1 MMASGIINQKALKS
15 IHHSDKR
22 THMLSRFS
30 LALITLL
37 SAALFAFAWALALFY
52 GGAPVPLEHVEW
64 PIVLRELVLC
74 LTLFTLFAT
83 AAYMPVRKSIA
94 EKLTIGLGLI
104 FLGSW
109 QEVLNQLIL
118 SDWWLAKAFT
128 LTLSPAGLMLATL
141 GLFQLGR
148 AYRLSRLMLGSY
160 QNIERDL
167 ATIDQLTQLY
177 NRRYFFSVCGPL
189 IEQAGTEGHRP
200 VLLSLRIMNLTPLNR
215 RLGFQAGDEVLIR
228 VSKAIRRHLRPE
240 HVAARLGGRRFAIL
254 LPNASEREA
263 QELANQIRSRVEHVL
278 MTSEE
283 GEEVLTGVDLEAR
296 AGEYRPGE
304 TLDELLT
311 RIGSNPDP
319 STTDTASGASG
330 AD

>member
-1 MMASGIINQKALKS
+1 
-15 IHHSDKR
+15 
-22 THMLSRFS
+22 MLSRFS

-37 SAALFAFAWALALFY
+37 STALFAFAWALALFY
-52 GGAPVPLEHVEW
+52 GGAPVRMEQVDW
-64 PIVLRELVLC
+64 PIVLRDLVLC
-74 LTLFTLFAT
+74 LTLFVLFAT
-83 AAYMPVRKSIA
+83 AAYLPVRKSIA

-109 QEVLNQLIL
+109 QELLNQLIL
-118 SDWWLAKAFT
+118 SDWWLVEAFT
-128 LTLSPAGLMLATL
+128 LTFSPAGLVLSTL

-177 NRRYFFSVCGPL
+177 NRRYFFSACGPL
-189 IEQAGTEGHRP
+189 IEQAGAEGHRP
-200 VLLSLRIMNLTPLNR
+200 VLLSLRIMNLTPLNL
-215 RLGFQAGDEVLIR
+215 RLGFQAGDDVLIR

-254 LPNASEREA
+254 LPHGSEREA
-263 QELANQIRSRVEHVL
+263 EELANQIRSRVEHVL

-283 GEEVLTGVDLEAR
+283 GEEVLTGIELEAR

-311 RIGSNPDP
+311 RIGSNPAP
-319 STTDTASGASG
+319 SDAPATKTSGGSG
-330 AD
+330 GD

>member
-1 MMASGIINQKALKS
+1 
-15 IHHSDKR
+15 
-22 THMLSRFS
+22 MLSRFS

-37 SAALFAFAWALALFY
+37 STALFAFVWALTLFY
-52 GGAPVPLEHVEW
+52 GGAPVPQEQVDW

-74 LTLFTLFAT
+74 LTLFVLFAT
-83 AAYMPVRKSIA
+83 AAYLPVRKPIA

-109 QEVLNQLIL
+109 QELLNLLIVT
-118 SDWWLAKAFT
+118 DWWLVQAFT
-128 LTLSPAGLMLATL
+128 LSLSPAGLMLSTL

-148 AYRLSRLMLGSY
+148 AYRMSRLMLGSY

-177 NRRYFFSVCGPL
+177 NRRYFFAVCGPL
-189 IEQAGTEGHRP
+189 IEQADAEGHRP
-200 VLLSLRIMNLTPLNR
+200 VLLSLRILNLTPLNR
-215 RLGFQAGDEVLIR
+215 RLGFQAGDDVLIR

-240 HVAARLGGRRFAIL
+240 HVAGRLGGRRFAIL
-254 LPNASEREA
+254 LPSATRREA
-263 QELANQIRSRVEHVL
+263 EELANQIRSRVEHVL

-283 GEEVLTGVDLEAR
+283 GEEVLTGIELETR
-296 AGEYRPGE
+296 TGESQPGE

-311 RIGSNPDP
+311 RVGSNPAP
-319 STTDTASGASG
+319 STTPALAPSTTASGDSG
-330 AD
+330 TN

>member
-1 MMASGIINQKALKS
+1 
-15 IHHSDKR
+15 
-22 THMLSRFS
+22 MLSRFS

-37 SAALFAFAWALALFY
+37 LTALFAFVWALALFY
-52 GGAPVPLEHVEW
+52 GGTPVPLEQVEW

-74 LTLFTLFAT
+74 LTLFVLFAT
-83 AAYMPVRKSIA
+83 AAYLPVRKSIA
-94 EKLTIGLGLI
+94 EKLTVGLGLV

-109 QEVLNQLIL
+109 QEVLNPLIL

-128 LTLSPAGLMLATL
+128 LAPSPIGLMLATL

-167 ATIDQLTQLY
+167 ATVDQLTQLY
-177 NRRYFFSVCGPL
+177 NRRYFFAVCGPL
-189 IEQAGTEGHRP
+189 IEQAGAEGHRP

-215 RLGFQAGDEVLIR
+215 RLGFQAGDDVLIR

-240 HVAARLGGRRFAIL
+240 YVAGRLGGRRFAIL
-254 LPNASEREA
+254 LPNATRRDAE
-263 QELANQIRSRVEHVL
+263 ELANQVSSRVEHVL
-278 MTSEE
+278 MTNEA
-283 GEEVLTGVDLEAR
+283 GEEVLTGIELETR
-296 AGEYRPGE
+296 TGECQPGE
-304 TLDELLT
+304 SLDELLT
-311 RIGSNPDP
+311 RVGSNPAP
-319 STTDTASGASG
+319 PTTHAAPPIGDSG